1 MPAKPG
7 IGPAVLTLSVHS
19 QSVQSFSHVQL
30 FVTPWTTAHQASLS
44 ITNFWSLL
52 KLMVGFPLGVIGE
65 RNGKPLQDSCL
76 ENPMNSMKR
85 N

>member
-1 MPAKPG
+1 MDA
-7 IGPAVLTLSVHS
+7 AR
-19 QSVQSFSHVQL
+19 
-30 FVTPWTTAHQASLS
+30 QASLS

-52 KLMVGFPLGVIGE
+52 KLMVGFPLGFTGE